1 MIYAI
6 SDIHGYYWEIYRWF
20 DQMGNL
26 APFEN
31 GENKFV
37 LLGDYIDYGPD
48 SFKTLRLIHGV
59 ACYLQDMFVVLR
71 GDHEEAFLDWLD
83 RYSRP
88 NAGEADM
95 DSFPERNGW
104 LRADSDTGYQT
115 LRGFLEKEQWE
126 FFSRITPTASELTLN
141 REAARMILDNHQ
153 EIITWLRSL
162 PYYYETERQIFVHAG
177 IDERCPMRWQ
187 ELTDSYIFVGKYPV
201 STGYFPKDIIA
212 GHVAAAEAAG
222 TPEHEGIYFDGAS
235 HYFIDGAVQETG
247 KLLCLAYDEQN
258 GRYYELLRTAKSPGK
273 RDRVYGEL
281 KPLGK

>member
-31 GENKFV
+31 EENKLV

-88 NAGEADM
+88 NAGEADI
-95 DSFPERNGW
+95 DNFPERNGW

-115 LRGFLEKEQWE
+115 LRGFLEKAQWE

-162 PYYYETERQIFVHAG
+162 PYYYETERQIFAHAG
-177 IDERCPMRWQ
+177 IDERCPLRWQ

>member
-6 SDIHGYYWEIYRWF
+6 GDIHGYYREIYRWF

-31 GENKFV
+31 GENKLV

-48 SFKTLRLIHGV
+48 SFKALRMIH
-59 ACYLQDMFVVLR
+59 AFAWCLQDAFVVLR
-71 GDHEEAFLDWLD
+71 GDHEDAFLEWLD

-95 DSFPERNGW
+95 DGFPERNGW

-126 FFSRITPTASELTLN
+126 FFNRIAPTASELTLN

-177 IDERCPMRWQ
+177 IDERYPLRWQ
-187 ELTDSYIFVGKYPV
+187 ELTDSHIFVGKHPA
-201 STGYFPKDIIA
+201 SAGYFPKDIIA

-222 TPEHEGIYFDGAS
+222 DPEHEGIYFDGAS

-258 GRYYELLRTAKSPGK
+258 GRYYELLRTARSPGK